1 MLTPHF
7 SVLTPV
13 NSRAKRALLVGFLV
27 SVFLLAQCTG
37 FFHRLAHATP
47 AKTQVHS
54 ISSTQSGDI
63 DLRHSCLLL
72 DALSLAAGLVTSKKS
87 LVPTHLHYNLG
98 LSLASLL
105 WLAQPQIYFLSRA
118 PPQKIPDVP

>member
-1 MLTPHF
+1 MLTHHF

-13 NSRAKRALLVGFLV
+13 ISRAKRALLVGFLV

-47 AKTQVHS
+47 AKAQVHS
-54 ISSTQSGDI
+54 ISSAQSGDI

-72 DALSLAAGLVTSKKS
+72 DALSLAAGLVTSEVS
-87 LVPTHLHYNLG
+87 LVNKHLQYNLG
-98 LSLASLL
+98 LSLAPLI

-118 PPQKIPDVP
+118 PPQEIADFP